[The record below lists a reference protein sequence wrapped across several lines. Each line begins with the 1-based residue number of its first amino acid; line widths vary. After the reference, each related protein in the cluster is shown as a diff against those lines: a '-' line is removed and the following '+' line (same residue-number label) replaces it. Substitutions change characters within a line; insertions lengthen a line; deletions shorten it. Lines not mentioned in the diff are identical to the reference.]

1 MRTRRVN
8 VADHDLQW
16 AQNFEAIAAEIRSA
30 LGELAQAVH
39 HVGSTAVPG
48 MAAKPIIDLDI
59 EIAGDSLFPAVVEK
73 LAGIGYF
80 HEGDLGIPQ
89 REAFRYDGKEHL
101 QKHHLYVCPADSPE
115 LKRHLVFRDYL
126 RDHPEAVREY
136 SQIKKEAAA
145 LYPDDIEGYIRHKS
159 ACIEKIYVKC
169 GLISS
174 ISIP

>member
-1 MRTRRVN
+1 MRTRRVT

-16 AQNFEAIAAEIRSA
+16 AQNFEAITAEIRAA

-59 EIAGDSLFPAVVEK
+59 EIADDSLFPAVVEK

-101 QKHHLYVCPADSPE
+101 QKHHLYVCPTDSPE

-126 RDHPEAVREY
+126 RDHPEAVR
-136 SQIKKEAAA
+136 
-145 LYPDDIEGYIRHKS
+145 
-159 ACIEKIYVKC
+159 
-169 GLISS
+169 
-174 ISIP
+174 